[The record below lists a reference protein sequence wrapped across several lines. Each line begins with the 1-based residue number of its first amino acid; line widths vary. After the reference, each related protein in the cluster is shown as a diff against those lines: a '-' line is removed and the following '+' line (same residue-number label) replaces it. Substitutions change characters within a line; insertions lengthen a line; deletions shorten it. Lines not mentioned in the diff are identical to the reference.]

1 MASSL
6 VSQYSFAGR
15 DPGEQI
21 NCQSGRSYTVVE
33 SISYGGY
40 GAVYKVKADWRKGG
54 LFAMKEE
61 RRNPRRNHFKLVME
75 IRVLEAAKGVSKEQQ
90 KHFPILY
97 DRSVEVRSFM
107 FIVMSLLGESLA
119 DIKYRQS
126 NKIFSMN
133 TGLYCALETLEAI
146 KDMHALGFVHRDIKP
161 ANFVLGLA
169 KTGSQNVVYV
179 VDFGIARKIVGA
191 DGTVA
196 IPRSKAS
203 LQYSLIVRF
212 KGTIRFAPLAM
223 HRSEESGRK
232 DDCESWLYMLA
243 DMINKKK
250 LPWYEEENL
259 NNVREMKEGVFANPS
274 TLFPGQEFSEF
285 RHIMSYLTKRHY
297 VDKLDYD
304 WLREMVRRVAK
315 RRRCS
320 LHPAFDWSS

>member
-40 GAVYKVKADWRKGG
+40 GAVYKVKADWRKGA

-61 RRNPRRNHFKLVME
+61 RRNPKRNHFKLVME
-75 IRVLEAAKGVSKEQQ
+75 IRVLEAAKGASKEQQ
-90 KHFPILY
+90 KHFPVLY

-169 KTGSQNVVYV
+169 RTGSQNVVYV

-191 DGTVA
+191 DGT
-196 IPRSKAS
+196 
-203 LQYSLIVRF
+203 VRF

-250 LPWYEEENL
+250 AA
-259 NNVREMKEGVFANPS
+259 M
-274 TLFPGQEFSEF
+274 FSEF

-320 LHPAFDWSS
+320 LHPAFDWSG

>member
-1 MASSL
+1 
-6 VSQYSFAGR
+6 
-15 DPGEQI
+15 
-21 NCQSGRSYTVVE
+21 
-33 SISYGGY
+33 
-40 GAVYKVKADWRKGG
+40 
-54 LFAMKEE
+54 MKEE

-203 LQYSLIVRF
+203 SQYSLIVRF